1 MKNKLKHGNF
11 NRKDLSLSIL
21 LLLLFDLQQQRA
33 VDVWQNSSKG
43 DGGADERVELF
54 VSTNGELEMAG
65 SDTLDF
71 EILGSILDRSASR
84 SAGTI
89 NDLLPRARELQR

>member
-43 DGGADERVELF
+43 DGGTDEGVELF